1 MEIRVKGM
9 SVVPF
14 AQHLHDTRLK
24 WVDLPIS
31 EQQSSVK
38 MINELPLEAIP
49 KMKMVARLRIRK
61 GLESENFYEEF
72 FGILDD
78 WLAEIRSK
86 ESGIEM
92 YKKVAIV
99 TYAVNIAM

>member
-1 MEIRVKGM
+1 M

-14 AQHLHDTRLK
+14 GQHLHTIRLK
-24 WVDLPIS
+24 WAELSAS
-31 EQQSSVK
+31 EQEESSK
-38 MINELPLEAIP
+38 MINNLPIDAIP
-49 KMKMVARLRIRK
+49 KMKMVARKRIRK
-61 GLESENFYEEF
+61 GSEDEKFYEEF

-78 WLAEIRSK
+78 WLSEIRCK

-99 TYAVNIAM
+99 TYAVNIAV